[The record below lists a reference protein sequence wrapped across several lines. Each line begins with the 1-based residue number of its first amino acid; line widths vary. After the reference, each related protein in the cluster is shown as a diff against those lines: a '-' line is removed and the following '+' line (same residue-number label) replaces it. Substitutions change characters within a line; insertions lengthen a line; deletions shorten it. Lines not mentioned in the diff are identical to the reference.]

1 MGCKVV
7 LMRAS
12 MKLHLTPKN
21 KERATTIDCC
31 LLGER
36 TTTDNLNRKAL
47 ESGLKQALLSVSF

>member
-7 LMRAS
+7 LMCAS

-31 LLGER
+31 LISER
-36 TTTDNLNRKAL
+36 STN
-47 ESGLKQALLSVSF
+47 ESLMMKTLKSGFT